1 MLQVARL
8 APQVLGEAA
17 EAIANFLKK
26 QQNPDGGFCDKSAK
40 SDLYYT
46 LFGIDALLALQVEPD
61 KERLGNYLDGFGDGA
76 NLDFVHLCSLIRC
89 RSAIGSIGFGTNARS
104 FSERL
109 SLFRAA
115 DGGFHPK
122 QRSRESTAYA
132 NFLAY
137 SAFQDLGKGIPDVLA
152 LIRSFKHL
160 ETENSWANERHIRM
174 GSTTATAAAV
184 SVLRDLSMP
193 VSEGVGHWLLG
204 RLHPMGGFMA
214 APQAPLP
221 DLLSTAT
228 ALHALAAMEVPF
240 KPFKEKCLDF
250 IDSLWTNEG
259 AFYGHWQE
267 ETLDCEYT
275 FYALLALGH
284 LSLD

>member
-8 APQVLGEAA
+8 APQLLGEAT
-17 EAIANFLKK
+17 EAVATFLKN
-26 QQNPDGGFCDKSAK
+26 QQNPDGGFRDKSSK

-46 LFGIDALLALQVEPD
+46 LFGIDALLALQIEPD
-61 KERLGNYLDGFGDGA
+61 KKRLQSYLDGFGDGA

-89 RSAIGSIGFGTNARS
+89 RSAIGSIEFDTNARS

-137 SAFQDLGKGIPDVLA
+137 SAFQDLGKGIPDVFD

-160 ETENSWANERHIRM
+160 ETENSWANERGIRG

-184 SVLRDLSMP
+184 SVLRDQGIP
-193 VSEGVGHWLLG
+193 VNEAVGHWLKG
-204 RLHPMGGFMA
+204 QLHSMGGFLA
-214 APQAPLP
+214 APQSPLP

-228 ALHALAAMEVPF
+228 ALHALAAMEVSF

-250 IDSLWTNEG
+250 IDTLWTNEG

-267 ETLDCEYT
+267 EDLDCEYT
-275 FYALLALGH
+275 FYGLLALGH
-284 LSLD
+284 LSVG